1 MSADALRT
9 GMKTMDVRINEVQSN
24 VQVGNSQS
32 LMDPHVLREVVRAC
46 VKAVKE
52 ELERDKR
59 LADER
64 RLTSRD
70 SY

>member
-1 MSADALRT
+1 
-9 GMKTMDVRINEVQSN
+9 MDFRINN
-24 VQVGNSQS
+24 VSSSVHATDSQP
-32 LMDPHVLREVVRAC
+32 LTDPRVMRELIRVC

-59 LADER
+59 FAEES
-64 RLTSRD
+64 RLTPKD

>member
-1 MSADALRT
+1 
-9 GMKTMDVRINEVQSN
+9 MDFRINNVSSN
-24 VQVGNSQS
+24 VQAADSQS
-32 LMDPHVLREVVRAC
+32 LTDPRVMRELVRVC

-59 LADER
+59 LAEES
-64 RLTSRD
+64 RLTSKD

>member
-1 MSADALRT
+1 
-9 GMKTMDVRINEVQSN
+9 MDVRINEVQSQ

-32 LMDPHVLREVVRAC
+32 FLDPSVMRELVRAC

-59 LADER
+59 LENER
-64 RLTSRD
+64 RLSGG
-70 SY
+70 SFS

>member
-1 MSADALRT
+1 
-9 GMKTMDVRINEVQSN
+9 MDVRINEVQSS

-32 LMDPHVLREVVRAC
+32 LMDPRVMREVVRAC

-59 LADER
+59 LENER
-64 RLTSRD
+64 RLTSK
-70 SY
+70 SSS

>member
-1 MSADALRT
+1 
-9 GMKTMDVRINEVQSN
+9 MDVRINEVQSN
-24 VQVGNSQS
+24 VHVGNSQT
-32 LMDPHVLREVVRAC
+32 LMDPHVMREVVRAC

-59 LADER
+59 LEAER
-64 RLTSRD
+64 RLTSKD

>member
-1 MSADALRT
+1 
-9 GMKTMDVRINEVQSN
+9 MDFRINSVSSN
-24 VQVGNSQS
+24 VHVGDSQS
-32 LMDPHVLREVVRAC
+32 LMDPHVMREVVRAC

-59 LADER
+59 LAEER

-70 SY
+70 SH